1 MRIRRTAQEDTKK
14 KGRDDDN
21 EGRKKIILEV
31 ERHTNPLLTKATEPL
46 YNIING
52 LVAADEVNVYQSV
65 SIGGI
70 MTAEFT
76 AKLPDGFYVP
86 LKKVMKKLKL
96 GDSSIYDMEKL
107 YARLL
112 IVSQKRDVE
121 LSDLFEYELA
131 PVPNALFDDYG
142 DMRKGSKS
150 VLVWAIRSGPSPTKN
165 LHLQLTCS

>member
-1 MRIRRTAQEDTKK
+1 
-14 KGRDDDN
+14 
-21 EGRKKIILEV
+21 
-31 ERHTNPLLTKATEPL
+31 L

-52 LVAADEVNVYQSV
+52 LLAADEVNMYQSV

-70 MTAEFT
+70 IAAEIT

-86 LKKVMKKLKL
+86 FKKVMKKKMKV
-96 GDSSIYDMEKL
+96 GDSSVYDMEKL

-112 IVSQKRDVE
+112 ILSQKRYVE

-131 PVPNALFDDYG
+131 PVPNVLFDDYG